1 MDDNLTNM
9 IAMAEKDFQIFELKR
24 KLRAIP
30 GQLADAR
37 KQLDAEDKILAEH
50 EGPWSALEG
59 SIREKEATIQVAL
72 ETIDKF
78 EAHMKLVQTQKEYM
92 AAKKQ
97 VDDARKLNDQLQE
110 DILQARVQ
118 QEEMSEKLNE
128 VRERHQRVK
137 ETYEDTERTIL
148 TAKAQTEQQ
157 IEALEAELAKH
168 AAHVDDNMMRYYK
181 RLTGAGKLPA
191 IVRVDSGTCTGCRM
205 TLPPQDYNQLIANPG
220 QFRTCSNCQR
230 VVYYLPPEASDDGD
244 AAETDASQPDAVV
257 ADAGA
262 SAAVSDEPAPSKASA

>member
-1 MDDNLTNM
+1 MDNNLTNM
-9 IAMAEKDFQIFELKR
+9 IAMAEKEFQIFELKR

-30 GQLADAR
+30 GQLAEAR
-37 KQLDAEDKILAEH
+37 KQLDAEDQILAEH
-50 EGPWSALEG
+50 EGPWESLES
-59 SIREKEATIQVAL
+59 SIRDKEATIQVAL

-118 QEEMSEKLNE
+118 QEEIGEKLTEIRN
-128 VRERHQRVK
+128 RHQRVK
-137 ETYEDTERTIL
+137 EGYEETERGIL
-148 TAKAQTEQQ
+148 AERARVEQE
-157 IEALEAELAKH
+157 IEGLEAEMAKH
-168 AAHVDDNMMRYYK
+168 AVHVDDNMMRYYK
-181 RLTGAGKLPA
+181 RLTGAGKMPA
-191 IVRVDSGTCTGCRM
+191 IVRVDNGTCTGCRM

-230 VVYYLPPEASDDGD
+230 VVYYLPPAEAADDAD
-244 AAETDASQPDAVV
+244 AAQVDTAAPE
-257 ADAGA
+257 AGA
-262 SAAVSDEPAPSKASA
+262 STAVSGEPAPSKAMA

>member
-9 IAMAEKDFQIFELKR
+9 IAMAEKDFQIFELRR

-30 GQLADAR
+30 GQLAEGR
-37 KQLDAEDKILAEH
+37 KQLDAEEKILAEH
-50 EGPWSALEG
+50 EGPWNLLEG
-59 SIREKEATIQVAL
+59 NIREKEATIQVAL

-118 QEEMSEKLNE
+118 QEEIGAKLTE

-137 ETYEDTERTIL
+137 ETYEETESGIL
-148 TAKAQTEQQ
+148 AGKAKIDQE
-157 IEALEAELAKH
+157 IEALETAMGKH
-168 AAHVDDNMMRYYK
+168 AVHVDDNMMRYYK
-181 RLTGAGKLPA
+181 RLTGAGKMPA
-191 IVRVDSGTCTGCRM
+191 IVRVQDGTCAGCRM
-205 TLPPQDYNQLIANPG
+205 TLPPQDYNHLIANPG

-230 VVYYLPPEASDDGD
+230 VVYYLPP
-244 AAETDASQPDAVV
+244 AAEAGEEDGAQPDAAAA
-257 ADAGA
+257 ADVI
-262 SAAVSDEPAPSKASA
+262 SNEPEASKASA

>member
-1 MDDNLTNM
+1 MDDNLSNM

-24 KLRAIP
+24 RLRAIP
-30 GQLADAR
+30 GQLAEAR
-37 KQLDAEDKILAEH
+37 KQLDAEDQILAEH
-50 EGPWSALEG
+50 EGPWNALES

-78 EAHMKLVQTQKEYM
+78 EAHMKLVQTQKEYL

-97 VDDARKLNDQLQE
+97 VDDARKLNDRLQE

-118 QEEMSEKLNE
+118 QEELSGKLNE

-137 ETYEDTERTIL
+137 EGYEETERTIL
-148 TAKAQTEQQ
+148 AGKARMEQEIQ
-157 IEALEAELAKH
+157 GLEAELAKH
-168 AAHVDDNMMRYYK
+168 AVHVDDNMLRYYK
-181 RLTGAGKLPA
+181 RLTGAGKMPA
-191 IVRVDSGTCTGCRM
+191 IVRVQNGTCTGCRM
-205 TLPPQDYNQLIANPG
+205 TLPPQDYNQLIASPG

-230 VVYYLPPEASDDGD
+230 VVYYLPPQETAAEED
-244 AAETDASQPDAVV
+244 AARPEAAA

-262 SAAVSDEPAPSKASA
+262 SATVPGEAAPSKATA